1 MLFTRSIEMI
11 PHLGKPPQRKAFMDA
26 APTICLFSSLYLP
39 TMGGVQTY
47 TASIARAFRERGA
60 RVIVVCCALQAEP
73 GLAAEDGIEVLR
85 LPCRP
90 LLGGRY
96 PVPTAARKQWE
107 WLESQHI
114 DFIEVNTRFYP
125 LSEQA
130 LAFAER
136 KGVVPVLLEHGS
148 AHLTMGNAMADKG
161 VQSVEHFMTRR
172 CLRHPSAFYAV
183 SKKASRWLRHFGIAS
198 CGELPNSIDADA
210 YASEASDRN
219 FRQELDVPK
228 GALLVASVGRLVP
241 EKGVLAMAEASRSL
255 NSKRVVMALG
265 GDGPLHDQLKAAE
278 HGGFHVLGRLT
289 RPDVA
294 ALLSQADLMCL
305 PSRSEGFATSL
316 LEAAACGTP
325 ALVTDVGGTDELIPD
340 ERFGTIL
347 PDMKPGSLSEALER
361 ISENPGSLAAQG
373 RNVAERVREGFSW
386 AKTADATL
394 KAFEAAQHRGTAKDQ
409 SNAVIR

>member
-1 MLFTRSIEMI
+1 MSN
-11 PHLGKPPQRKAFMDA
+11 

-47 TASIARAFRERGA
+47 TASIARAFRERGS

-73 GLAAEDGIEVLR
+73 GLAVEDGIEILR

-96 PVPTAARKQWE
+96 PVPAAARGQWG
-107 WLESQHI
+107 WLESQQI
-114 DFIEVNTRFYP
+114 DYIEVHTRFYP

-136 KGVVPVLLEHGS
+136 KGIVPVLLEHGS
-148 AHLTMGNAMADKG
+148 AHLTMGNALVDKG
-161 VQSVEHFMTRR
+161 VQAVEHFMTRR
-172 CLRHPSAFYAV
+172 CLRHPAAFYAV
-183 SKKASRWLRHFGIAS
+183 SKKASRWLDHFGIS
-198 CGELPNSIDADA
+198 SYGELPNSIDADA
-210 YASEASDRN
+210 YASEASDRD
-219 FRQELDVPK
+219 FRRELGVPE

-241 EKGVLAMAEASRSL
+241 EKGVLAMAEASKSL
-255 NSKRVVMALG
+255 DGKRVVMALG
-265 GDGPLHDQLKAAE
+265 GDGPLLDQLKAAE
-278 HGGFHVLGRLT
+278 HDGFHVLGRLT

-347 PDMKPGSLSEALER
+347 SDAQPDAIAAALLS
-361 ISENPGSLAAQG
+361 AQSQRQQLSKQG
-373 RNVAERVREGFSW
+373 YSVSKLVRNDYSW
-386 AKTADATL
+386 ARTAAKTL
-394 KAFEAAQHRGTAKDQ
+394 EAFELANG
-409 SNAVIR
+409 

>member
-1 MLFTRSIEMI
+1 MSN
-11 PHLGKPPQRKAFMDA
+11 

-47 TASIARAFRERGA
+47 TASIARAFREHGS
-60 RVIVVCCALQAEP
+60 RVIVACCALQAEP
-73 GLAAEDGIEVLR
+73 GLVVEDGIEVLR

-96 PVPTAARKQWE
+96 PVPAAAREQWG
-107 WLESQHI
+107 WLESQQL
-114 DFIEVNTRFYP
+114 DYIEVHTRFYP

-130 LAFAER
+130 LAFAEH
-136 KGVVPVLLEHGS
+136 KGIVPVLLEHGS
-148 AHLTMGNAMADKG
+148 AHLTMGNAMVDKG
-161 VQSVEHFMTRR
+161 VQAVEHFMTRR
-172 CLRHPSAFYAV
+172 CLRHPAAFYAV
-183 SKKASRWLRHFGIAS
+183 SKKASRWLGHFGIS
-198 CGELPNSIDADA
+198 SRGELPNSIDADA
-210 YASEASDRN
+210 YASEASDRD
-219 FRQELDVPK
+219 FRRELGVPE

-241 EKGVLAMAEASRSL
+241 EKGVLAMAEASKSL
-255 NSKRVVMALG
+255 DGKRVVMVLG
-265 GDGPLHDQLKAAE
+265 GNGPLLDRLKAEE
-278 HGGFHVLGRLT
+278 HDGFHVLGRLA

-347 PDMKPGSLSEALER
+347 SDAQPDAIAAALLS
-361 ISENPGSLAAQG
+361 AQSQRQQLSKQG
-373 RNVAERVREGFSW
+373 YSVSKLVRNNYSW
-386 AKTADATL
+386 ARTAVKTL
-394 KAFEAAQHRGTAKDQ
+394 EAFELANG
-409 SNAVIR
+409 

>member
-1 MLFTRSIEMI
+1 MSN
-11 PHLGKPPQRKAFMDA
+11 

-47 TASIARAFRERGA
+47 TAGIARAFRERGS
-60 RVIVVCCALQAEP
+60 RVIIVCCALQAEP
-73 GLAAEDGIEVLR
+73 GLAVENGVEVLR

-96 PVPTAARKQWE
+96 PVPAAARGQWG
-107 WLESQHI
+107 WLESQQI
-114 DFIEVNTRFYP
+114 DYIEVHTRFYP

-136 KGVVPVLLEHGS
+136 KGIVPVLLEHGS
-148 AHLTMGNAMADKG
+148 AHLTMGNALMDKG
-161 VQSVEHFMTRR
+161 VQAVEHFMTRR
-172 CLRHPSAFYAV
+172 CLRHPAAFYAV
-183 SKKASRWLRHFGIAS
+183 SKKASRWLGHFGISS
-198 CGELPNSIDADA
+198 CGELPNSIDAEA
-210 YASEASDRN
+210 YASEASDRD
-219 FRQELDVPK
+219 FRLELGVPE

-241 EKGVLAMAEASRSL
+241 EKGVLSMAEASKSL
-255 NSKRVVMALG
+255 DGKRVVMVLG
-265 GDGPLHDQLKAAE
+265 GDGPLLDQLKAAE

-347 PDMKPGSLSEALER
+347 SDAQPDAIAAALLS
-361 ISENPGSLAAQG
+361 AQSQRQQLSKQG
-373 RNVAERVREGFSW
+373 YSVSKLVRNDYSW
-386 AKTADATL
+386 ARTAAKTL
-394 KAFEAAQHRGTAKDQ
+394 KEFELANG
-409 SNAVIR
+409 

>member
-1 MLFTRSIEMI
+1 MSN
-11 PHLGKPPQRKAFMDA
+11 

-47 TASIARAFRERGA
+47 TASIARAFRERGS
-60 RVIVVCCALQAEP
+60 RVIIVCCALQAEP
-73 GLAAEDGIEVLR
+73 GLAVENGVEVLR

-96 PVPTAARKQWE
+96 PVPAAAREQWG
-107 WLESQHI
+107 WLESQQI
-114 DFIEVNTRFYP
+114 DYIEVHTRFYP

-136 KGVVPVLLEHGS
+136 KGIVPVLLEHGS
-148 AHLTMGNAMADKG
+148 AHLTMGNAMVDKG
-161 VQSVEHFMTRR
+161 VQAVEHFMTRR
-172 CLRHPSAFYAV
+172 CLRHPAAFYAV
-183 SKKASRWLRHFGIAS
+183 SKKASRWLGHFGIS
-198 CGELPNSIDADA
+198 SHGELPNSIDADA
-210 YASEASDRN
+210 YASEASDRD
-219 FRQELDVPK
+219 FRRELGVPED
-228 GALLVASVGRLVP
+228 ALLVASVGRLVP
-241 EKGVLAMAEASRSL
+241 EKGVLAMAEASKSL
-255 NSKRVVMALG
+255 DGKRVVMVLG
-265 GDGPLHDQLKAAE
+265 GDGPLLDQLKAAQ
-278 HGGFHVLGRLT
+278 HDGFHVLGRLT

-347 PDMKPGSLSEALER
+347 SDAQPDAIAAALLS
-361 ISENPGSLAAQG
+361 AQSQRQQLSKQG
-373 RNVAERVREGFSW
+373 YSVSKLVRNDYSW
-386 AKTADATL
+386 ARTAAKTL
-394 KAFEAAQHRGTAKDQ
+394 EAFELANG
-409 SNAVIR
+409 

>member
-1 MLFTRSIEMI
+1 MSDT
-11 PHLGKPPQRKAFMDA
+11 
-26 APTICLFSSLYLP
+26 PTICLFSSLYLP

-47 TASIARAFRERGA
+47 TASIARAFHERGS

-73 GLAAEDGIEVLR
+73 GLAVENGVEVLR

-96 PVPTAARKQWE
+96 PVPTTARRQWE
-107 WLESQHI
+107 WLGLQQI
-114 DFIEVNTRFYP
+114 DYIEVHTRFYP

-148 AHLTMGNAMADKG
+148 AHLTMGNAMVDKG
-161 VQSVEHFMTRR
+161 VQAVEHFMTRR
-172 CLRHPSAFYAV
+172 CLRHPAAFYAV
-183 SKKASRWLRHFGIAS
+183 SKKASRWLGHFGISS

-210 YASEASDRN
+210 YASEASDRD
-219 FRQELDVPK
+219 FRRELGAPED
-228 GALLVASVGRLVP
+228 ALLVASVGRLVP
-241 EKGVLAMAEASRSL
+241 EKGVLAMAEASKSL
-255 NSKRVVMALG
+255 DGRRIVMALG
-265 GDGPLHDQLKAAE
+265 GDGPLLDRLKAEE
-278 HGGFHVLGRLT
+278 HDGFHVLERLT

-347 PDMKPGSLSEALER
+347 SDAQPETIATALRSAQSQRRELSK
-361 ISENPGSLAAQG
+361 QG
-373 RNVAERVREGFSW
+373 CSVSRLVRKDYSW
-386 AKTADATL
+386 ARTASKTL
-394 KAFEAAQHRGTAKDQ
+394 EAFEQAN
-409 SNAVIR
+409 S

>member
-1 MLFTRSIEMI
+1 MSN
-11 PHLGKPPQRKAFMDA
+11 

-39 TMGGVQTY
+39 TMGGVQIY
-47 TASIARAFRERGA
+47 TASIARAFREHGS
-60 RVIVVCCALQAEP
+60 RVIVACCALQAEP
-73 GLAAEDGIEVLR
+73 GLVVEDGIEVLR

-96 PVPTAARKQWE
+96 PVPTAARDQWK
-107 WLESQHI
+107 WLESQQI
-114 DFIEVNTRFYP
+114 DYIEVHTRFYP

-130 LAFAER
+130 LAFSER
-136 KGVVPVLLEHGS
+136 KGIVPVLLEHGS
-148 AHLTMGNAMADKG
+148 AHLTMGSAMVDKG
-161 VQSVEHFMTRR
+161 VRAVEHFMTRR
-172 CLRHPSAFYAV
+172 CLRHPAAFYAV
-183 SKKASRWLRHFGIAS
+183 SKKASRWLGHFGISS

-219 FRQELDVPK
+219 FRRELGVPED
-228 GALLVASVGRLVP
+228 ALLVASAGRLVP
-241 EKGVLAMAEASRSL
+241 EKGVLAMAESSKSL
-255 NSKRVVMALG
+255 DGKRVVMVLG
-265 GDGPLHDQLKAAE
+265 GDGPLLDQLKAAE
-278 HGGFHVLGRLT
+278 HDGFHVLGRLT

-347 PDMKPGSLSEALER
+347 PDAKPETVATALRRLSRDPESLSM
-361 ISENPGSLAAQG
+361 QG
-373 RNVAERVREGFSW
+373 TNVAKRVRENFSW
-386 AKTADATL
+386 KKTAEATL
-394 KAFEAAQHRGTAKDQ
+394 RAFEAAQGKNGAEISR
-409 SNAVIR
+409 

>member
-1 MLFTRSIEMI
+1 MSDT
-11 PHLGKPPQRKAFMDA
+11 
-26 APTICLFSSLYLP
+26 PTICLFSSLYLP

-47 TASIARAFRERGA
+47 TASIARAFHECGS

-73 GLAAEDGIEVLR
+73 GLAVENGVEVLR

-96 PVPTAARKQWE
+96 PVPTTARRQWE
-107 WLESQHI
+107 WLGLQQI
-114 DFIEVNTRFYP
+114 DYIEVHTRFYP

-148 AHLTMGNAMADKG
+148 AHLTMGNAMVDKG
-161 VQSVEHFMTRR
+161 VQAVEHFMTRR
-172 CLRHPSAFYAV
+172 CLRHPAAFYAV
-183 SKKASRWLRHFGIAS
+183 SKKASRWLGHFGISS

-210 YASEASDRN
+210 YASEASDRD
-219 FRQELDVPK
+219 FRRELGAPED
-228 GALLVASVGRLVP
+228 ALLVASVGRLVP
-241 EKGVLAMAEASRSL
+241 EKGVLAMAEASKSL
-255 NSKRVVMALG
+255 DSKRIVMALG
-265 GDGPLHDQLKAAE
+265 GDGPLLDRLKAEE
-278 HGGFHVLGRLT
+278 HDGFHVLGRLT

-347 PDMKPGSLSEALER
+347 SDAQPETIATALRSAQSQRQKLSEQGH
-361 ISENPGSLAAQG
+361 SVSKLA
-373 RNVAERVREGFSW
+373 RNDYAW
-386 AKTADATL
+386 ACTAAKTL
-394 KAFEAAQHRGTAKDQ
+394 EAFELANR
-409 SNAVIR
+409 

>member
-1 MLFTRSIEMI
+1 MSN
-11 PHLGKPPQRKAFMDA
+11 

-39 TMGGVQTY
+39 TMGGVQIY
-47 TASIARAFRERGA
+47 TASIARAFREHGS
-60 RVIVVCCALQAEP
+60 RVIVVCCAFQAEP
-73 GLAAEDGIEVLR
+73 GLAVENGVEVLR

-96 PVPTAARKQWE
+96 PVPAAAREQWG
-107 WLESQHI
+107 WLESQQI
-114 DFIEVNTRFYP
+114 DYIEVHTRFYP

-136 KGVVPVLLEHGS
+136 KGIVPVLLEHGS
-148 AHLTMGNAMADKG
+148 AHLTMGNAMVDKG
-161 VQSVEHFMTRR
+161 VQAVEHFVTRR
-172 CLRHPSAFYAV
+172 CLRHPAAFYAV
-183 SKKASRWLRHFGIAS
+183 SKKASRWLGHFGISS

-210 YASEASDRN
+210 YASEASDRD
-219 FRQELDVPK
+219 FRQEL
-228 GALLVASVGRLVP
+228 GVP
-241 EKGVLAMAEASRSL
+241 EKGVLAMAEASKSL
-255 NSKRVVMALG
+255 DGKRVVMVLG
-265 GDGPLHDQLKAAE
+265 GDGPLLDQLKAAQ
-278 HGGFHVLGRLT
+278 HDSFRVLGRLT

-347 PDMKPGSLSEALER
+347 PDTKPDTLVEALKR
-361 ISENPGSLAAQG
+361 ISENPETLATQG
-373 RNVAERVREGFSW
+373 RNVAERVRENFSW
-386 AKTADATL
+386 AKTAEATL
-394 KAFEAAQHRGTAKDQ
+394 KAFKAAQRKG
-409 SNAVIR
+409 

>member
-1 MLFTRSIEMI
+1 MN
-11 PHLGKPPQRKAFMDA
+11 G

-39 TMGGVQTY
+39 TVGGVQTY
-47 TASIARAFRERGA
+47 TASIARAFRERGS
-60 RVIVVCCALQAEP
+60 RVIVVCCALQAKP
-73 GLAAEDGIEVLR
+73 GLAVENGVEVLR

-96 PVPTAARKQWE
+96 PVPIAARDQWE

-136 KGVVPVLLEHGS
+136 KGVIPVLLEHGS
-148 AHLTMGNAMADKG
+148 AHLTMGNAMVDKG
-161 VQSVEHFMTRR
+161 VQTVEHFMTRR
-172 CLRHPSAFYAV
+172 CLRHPAAFHAV
-183 SKKASRWLRHFGIAS
+183 SKKASRWLDHFGIAS

-210 YASEASDRN
+210 YASEASDRD
-219 FRQELDVPK
+219 FRRELVVPE

-241 EKGVLAMAEASRSL
+241 EKGVLSMAEASKSL
-255 NSKRVVMALG
+255 ESRRIVMAVG
-265 GDGPLHDQLKAAE
+265 GDGSLIDQLKAKE
-278 HGGFHVLGRLT
+278 HDGLHVLGRLT

-340 ERFGTIL
+340 ERFGAIL
-347 PDMKPGSLSEALER
+347 PDMKPDTLIKALKQ
-361 ISENPGSLAAQG
+361 ISENPETLAAQG
-373 RNVAERVREGFSW
+373 RNVAEHVRENFSW
-386 AKTADATL
+386 AKTAEATL
-394 KAFEAAQHRGTAKDQ
+394 KAFEAAQRKG
-409 SNAVIR
+409 